1 MKKHN
6 KKIVIGWILIILQLI
21 ALIGRL
27 LSGIPFPTGVLGFF
41 NIIGF
46 FSFSIVGAILLFLG
60 YKSNKHNKR
69 EQEPNTQATTI
80 KETPSKIKETSSD
93 KRIPYKKYLYII
105 MGVLLTAIIILL
117 VVMIVNISP
126 RETNQESFIDCSVC
140 RGTGNITCSSCRGT
154 GKQTCSTCRGS
165 SIAKCPHCPE
175 CPWCD
180 GNGVRIV
187 NGNLILCGHCVSGK
201 MDCSVCSNTRKIKCY
216 NCNGGITICDK
227 CSNGKKTCN
236 SCKGTG
242 KVKNNLSYSLLSNAN
257 LRGLKNYPVGSLTI
271 MRRSKNVIT

>member
-1 MKKHN
+1 MKKYN

-27 LSGIPFPTGVLGFF
+27 LNGIPFPTGVLGFF
-41 NIIGF
+41 NILGY
-46 FSFSIVGAILLFLG
+46 FSPSIVGAILLFLG
-60 YKSNKHNKR
+60 YKSNNHNKR
-69 EQEPNTQATTI
+69 EQKPNTQA
-80 KETPSKIKETSSD
+80 PSEIKETSSD
-93 KRIPYKKYLYII
+93 KKIPYKKYLYII
-105 MGVLLTAIIILL
+105 IGILLTAIIILL
-117 VVMIVNISP
+117 VVMIVNTSP
-126 RETNQESFIDCSVC
+126 RKTNQESFIDCSIC

-175 CPWCD
+175 CSLCD
-180 GNGVRIV
+180 GVGFRTV
-187 NGNLILCGHCVSGK
+187 NDNLILCEYCVLGK
-201 MDCSVCSNTRKIKCY
+201 RDCSVCSNTRKIKCY

-242 KVKNNLSYSLLSNAN
+242 KVK
-257 LRGLKNYPVGSLTI
+257 K
-271 MRRSKNVIT
+271 